1 MASVSE
7 FIVSVV
13 ELVEAQADDI
23 RRSFFESANGFL
35 ILVVA
40 HILAI
45 IGFLFFLIGLNI
57 FLVNTFNDVVG
68 YLATAFIAFVSAFIF
83 YRVALWKAK

>member
-1 MASVSE
+1 MANISE
-7 FIVSVV
+7 FLVSVV

-23 RRSFFESANGFL
+23 RHSFFKSADSFL

-45 IGFLFFLIGLNI
+45 IGFVFFLIGLNI
-57 FLVNTFNDVVG
+57 LLVSMFNEVAA
-68 YLATAFIAFVSAFIF
+68 YLTTACIAFISAFIF
-83 YRVALWKAK
+83 YRVALWKTK

>member
-1 MASVSE
+1 MASISE
-7 FIVSVV
+7 FLVSVV

-23 RRSFFESANGFL
+23 RRSFFQSADSFL

-45 IGFLFFLIGLNI
+45 IGFVFFLIGLNTL
-57 FLVNTFNDVVG
+57 LVSLLNEVAG
-68 YLATAFIAFVSAFIF
+68 YLITAFIAFVSAFIF
-83 YRVALWKAK
+83 YRVALWKTK